1 METIRKDILHPK
13 TNKKPQQNCRRG
25 ILEIQSIPIPPRWV
39 THKLENNYITEIL
52 PQESSKP
59 HVRLPSLEVQHEE
72 EPPEYFG
79 FEGQQG
85 LTTGAPQDWGN
96 RLHFCRAQHKVSHT
110 RTQGQS
116 SDIVGALARPIL
128 MGLLRR

>member
-1 METIRKDILHPK
+1 M
-13 TNKKPQQNCRRG
+13 
-25 ILEIQSIPIPPRWV
+25 

-59 HVRLPSLEVQHEE
+59 HVRLPSLGVQHEE
-72 EPPEYFG
+72 EEPSEHFD

-85 LTTGAPQDWGN
+85 LTAGVPQDWGN

-116 SDIVGALARPIL
+116 SDIVGA
-128 MGLLRR
+128 